1 MLVPFPHLVW
11 QLFGMPSTI
20 SSEDQKTTLNEGF
33 RNAHKTFV
41 EFLSKQ
47 NIHLKDKN
55 MHLNM
60 MGGSKRK
67 SKTLSYVNTI
77 LRKRRILIKRFHL
90 TNVKKEPSTK
100 TRKVYHSSKAK

>member
-1 MLVPFPHLVW
+1 
-11 QLFGMPSTI
+11 MPSTI

-41 EFLSKQ
+41 DFLSKE

-55 MHLNM
+55 MHLNVM
-60 MGGSKRK
+60 KGGSRKK
-67 SKTLSYVNTI
+67 SKTMSYVDTI

-90 TNVKKEPSTK
+90 SVSEKQRSSSK
-100 TRKVYHSSKAK
+100 TRRIVHSSKAK